1 MLKNI
6 LVEAISGVGL
16 EEIKLDWGN
25 INIDISKT
33 GISGFKLLAT
43 TANTNQ

>member
-6 LVEAISGVGL
+6 LFEPILGVRL
-16 EEIKLDWGN
+16 EEMKLDWDN
-25 INIDISKT
+25 INIDVSKT

-43 TANTNQ
+43 TADTNQ